1 MSPSGVAVFLA
12 AGPMDLRG
20 SFDRLAAVTR
30 QVLRL
35 DPASGALFLF
45 VNRHPRRPDPS
56 IARVPHST
64 GCQARGCADALPRPR
79 QRAGS
84 PGKRLPDA
92 APSAGLGQ
100 PPRGANGRFVTGL
113 RRHVVS
119 SGSTRTSEMS

>member
-45 VNRHPRRPDPS
+45 VNRRRERVTLCVLFITWLA
-56 IARVPHST
+56 IAASSCP
-64 GCQARGCADALPRPR
+64 AMRGSCWVGGP
-79 QRAGS
+79 
-84 PGKRLPDA
+84 
-92 APSAGLGQ
+92 
-100 PPRGANGRFVTGL
+100 
-113 RRHVVS
+113 
-119 SGSTRTSEMS
+119 